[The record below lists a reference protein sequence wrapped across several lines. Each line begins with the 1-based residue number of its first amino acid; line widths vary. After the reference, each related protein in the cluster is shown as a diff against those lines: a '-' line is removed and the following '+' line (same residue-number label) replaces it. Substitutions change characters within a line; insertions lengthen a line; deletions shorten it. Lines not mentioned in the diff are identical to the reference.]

1 MFLSKL
7 FIPITKDLPAEAKIK
22 SHQLMLRTG
31 MIKQSSAGIY
41 SWLPLGFKV
50 MKKIEQIVREE
61 QNFIGAQEMLMPTI
75 QSSEIWKESG
85 RYEDYGEEMLR
96 IKDRQG
102 REMLYGPTNEE
113 LVTDVFRSSVKSYK
127 SLPQLLYH
135 IQWKFRDEIRPRFG
149 VMRCKEF
156 YMKDAYSFDLSD
168 EDAKK
173 SYNKMFYSYLKTFNR
188 LGLKAIPMA
197 ADTGPIGGD
206 LSHEF
211 VILAE
216 TGESQIFAD
225 KNIFEI
231 NLNQYEFNDSSL
243 KKMREDFSQIYAV
256 TDEKFK
262 KEDFNEKV
270 KRENQVITKGIEVG
284 HIFYFSDK
292 YSKPMNCL
300 IDDKNGKKTSV
311 KMGSYG
317 IGVSRLVGATIEAN
331 YNNDVM
337 KWPKSISPYD
347 VVIIPSINKNNKE
360 NLEKAEKIYVEL
372 KKQNIDVL
380 LDDVDENMSNK
391 FKKHDLIG
399 VPYQIIIGSKS
410 EGDNLEFKELNFKS
424 EITSLEKIKSK
435 LKLNLFTKA
444 ERLISLRNLRP
455 KKKEGFLK
463 IISIFSF
470 LGITLGVAILII
482 VMSVMNGFKTELTNK
497 ILGLNPHIVIQPND
511 FKIESDFILKLKN
524 DLKDISYSKSYSGEG
539 IIISN
544 NNAKGVILKG
554 VNKNEKN
561 TIEFFNNF
569 ISNGHIKNF
578 NSNSIIIGS
587 ELSFNLNLSEGD
599 TLSLM
604 SSAFVSTPFGSL
616 PKQQNFKVA
625 GVFRTGFLEFDQN
638 IILMNIDDA
647 LSIFDKGYEDQNIE
661 IYLDDPLD
669 ADLYKRKFKK

>member
-1 MFLSKL
+1 MYLSKL

-85 RYEDYGEEMLR
+85 RYDDYGEEMLR

-113 LVTDVFRSSVKSYK
+113 LITDVFRSSVKSYK
-127 SLPQLLYH
+127 SLPQILYH

-156 YMKDAYSFDLSD
+156 YMKDAYSFDLTD

-173 SYNKMFYSYLKTFNR
+173 SYNKMFFSYLKTFRR

-225 KNIFEI
+225 KRIFEI
-231 NLNQYEFNDSSL
+231 DLNKYDFTDESL
-243 KKMREDFSQIYAV
+243 SKVRKDFTSFYAV
-256 TDEKFK
+256 TDEKFSEK
-262 KEDFNEKV
+262 KFNEEVDK
-270 KRENQVITKGIEVG
+270 KNQIKTKGIEVG
-284 HIFYFSDK
+284 HIFYFGDK

-300 IDDKNGKKTSV
+300 IDDKSGKKISV

-317 IGVSRLVGATIEAN
+317 IGVSRLVGAAIEAN
-331 YNNDVM
+331 YNDDAM
-337 KWPKSISPYD
+337 KWPKPISPFD
-347 VVIIPSINKNNKE
+347 VVILPSINKNNNE
-360 NLEKAEKIYVEL
+360 NLQKAEKIYKEL
-372 KKQNIDVL
+372 KKQNVDVL

-399 VPYQIIIGSKS
+399 IPYQIIIGSKS
-410 EGDNLEFKELNFKS
+410 EENKFEFKELKSKS
-424 EITSLEKIKSK
+424 ELLSVENINSK
-435 LKLNLFTKA
+435 LK
-444 ERLISLRNLRP
+444 E
-455 KKKEGFLK
+455 
-463 IISIFSF
+463 
-470 LGITLGVAILII
+470 
-482 VMSVMNGFKTELTNK
+482 
-497 ILGLNPHIVIQPND
+497 
-511 FKIESDFILKLKN
+511 
-524 DLKDISYSKSYSGEG
+524 
-539 IIISN
+539 
-544 NNAKGVILKG
+544 
-554 VNKNEKN
+554 
-561 TIEFFNNF
+561 
-569 ISNGHIKNF
+569 
-578 NSNSIIIGS
+578 
-587 ELSFNLNLSEGD
+587 
-599 TLSLM
+599 
-604 SSAFVSTPFGSL
+604 
-616 PKQQNFKVA
+616 
-625 GVFRTGFLEFDQN
+625 
-638 IILMNIDDA
+638 
-647 LSIFDKGYEDQNIE
+647 
-661 IYLDDPLD
+661 
-669 ADLYKRKFKK
+669 

>member
-1 MFLSKL
+1 MYLSKL

-85 RYEDYGEEMLR
+85 RYDDYGEEMLR

-113 LVTDVFRSSVKSYK
+113 LITDVFRSSIKSYK

-135 IQWKFRDEIRPRFG
+135 IQWKFRDEVRPRFG

-156 YMKDAYSFDLSD
+156 YMKDAYSFDLTD
-168 EDAKK
+168 VDAKI
-173 SYNKMFYSYLKTFNR
+173 SYNKMFFSYLKTFSR

-211 VILAE
+211 IILAD
-216 TGESQIFAD
+216 TGESEIYAD
-225 KNIFEI
+225 KKIFEI
-231 NLNQYEFNDSSL
+231 DLKKYSGDDDSL
-243 KKMREDFSQIYAV
+243 KKIREDFTNIYAV
-256 TDEKFK
+256 TDDKYDEKEFSMKVK
-262 KEDFNEKV
+262 KEDQIK
-270 KRENQVITKGIEVG
+270 TKGIEVG

-300 IDDKNGKKTSV
+300 IDDKSGKKISV

-317 IGVSRLVGATIEAN
+317 IGVSRLVGAAIEAN
-331 YNNDVM
+331 YVNDVM
-337 KWPKSISPYD
+337 KWPKSISPFD
-347 VVIIPSINKNNKE
+347 VVIIPSISKNNKE
-360 NLEKAEKIYVEL
+360 NLQKAEKIYKAL

-410 EGDNLEFKELNFKS
+410 EDDKFEFKELNSDS
-424 EITSLEKIKSK
+424 EILSLDKIQSK
-435 LKLNLFTKA
+435 LKN
-444 ERLISLRNLRP
+444 
-455 KKKEGFLK
+455 
-463 IISIFSF
+463 
-470 LGITLGVAILII
+470 
-482 VMSVMNGFKTELTNK
+482 
-497 ILGLNPHIVIQPND
+497 
-511 FKIESDFILKLKN
+511 
-524 DLKDISYSKSYSGEG
+524 
-539 IIISN
+539 
-544 NNAKGVILKG
+544 
-554 VNKNEKN
+554 
-561 TIEFFNNF
+561 
-569 ISNGHIKNF
+569 
-578 NSNSIIIGS
+578 
-587 ELSFNLNLSEGD
+587 
-599 TLSLM
+599 
-604 SSAFVSTPFGSL
+604 
-616 PKQQNFKVA
+616 
-625 GVFRTGFLEFDQN
+625 
-638 IILMNIDDA
+638 
-647 LSIFDKGYEDQNIE
+647 
-661 IYLDDPLD
+661 
-669 ADLYKRKFKK
+669 

>member
-1 MFLSKL
+1 MYLSKL

-22 SHQLMLRTG
+22 SHQLMLQIG

-61 QNFIGAQEMLMPTI
+61 QNSIGAQEMLMPTI

-85 RYEDYGEEMLR
+85 RYDDYGEEMLR

-113 LVTDVFRSSVKSYK
+113 LITDIFRSSIKSYK
-127 SLPQLLYH
+127 ILPQLLYH

-216 TGESQIFAD
+216 TGESQIYAD

-231 NLNQYEFNDSSL
+231 NLDKYKFNDQSL
-243 KKMREDFSQIYAV
+243 QKMRDDFSKIYAV
-256 TDEKFK
+256 TDEKFDKDRFNKEVK
-262 KEDFNEKV
+262 K
-270 KRENQVITKGIEVG
+270 ENQVITKGIEVG

-300 IDDKNGKKTSV
+300 IDAKGGKKISV

-317 IGVSRLVGATIEAN
+317 IGVSRLVAATIEAN
-331 YNNDVM
+331 YKNNIM
-337 KWPKSISPYD
+337 KWPKSISPFE
-347 VVIIPSINKNNKE
+347 VVIIPNFNKSNQE
-360 NLEKAEKIYVEL
+360 NLKKAEKIYNDL
-372 KKQNIDVL
+372 KKQNVDVL
-380 LDDVDENMSNK
+380 LDDVDESMSNK

-410 EGDNLEFKELNFKS
+410 EGDNFEFKELNLKS
-424 EITSLEKIKSK
+424 EILSLKDIKSK
-435 LKLNLFTKA
+435 
-444 ERLISLRNLRP
+444 
-455 KKKEGFLK
+455 
-463 IISIFSF
+463 II
-470 LGITLGVAILII
+470 
-482 VMSVMNGFKTELTNK
+482 N
-497 ILGLNPHIVIQPND
+497 
-511 FKIESDFILKLKN
+511 
-524 DLKDISYSKSYSGEG
+524 
-539 IIISN
+539 
-544 NNAKGVILKG
+544 
-554 VNKNEKN
+554 
-561 TIEFFNNF
+561 
-569 ISNGHIKNF
+569 
-578 NSNSIIIGS
+578 
-587 ELSFNLNLSEGD
+587 
-599 TLSLM
+599 
-604 SSAFVSTPFGSL
+604 
-616 PKQQNFKVA
+616 
-625 GVFRTGFLEFDQN
+625 R
-638 IILMNIDDA
+638 
-647 LSIFDKGYEDQNIE
+647 
-661 IYLDDPLD
+661 
-669 ADLYKRKFKK
+669 